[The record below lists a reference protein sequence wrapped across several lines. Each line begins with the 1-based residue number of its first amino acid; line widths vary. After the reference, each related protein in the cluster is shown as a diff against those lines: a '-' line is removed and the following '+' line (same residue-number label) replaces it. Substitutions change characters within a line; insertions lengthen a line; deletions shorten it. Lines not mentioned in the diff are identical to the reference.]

1 MAKHLKQSFCIKG
14 VCNSEK
20 QGKLCE
26 QLMPLYEMIRQLVE
40 TLTPATSIW
49 GEVQPQGAPWRER
62 RKCRFTET
70 QS

>member
-20 QGKLCE
+20 KGKLCE

-40 TLTPATSIW
+40 TLTPATS
-49 GEVQPQGAPWRER
+49 V
-62 RKCRFTET
+62 
-70 QS
+70 